1 MSFSTRGS
9 APRLVPERI
18 RGRETGHENRKQ
30 AMSEIRAAD
39 PSRLVRHRLLVD
51 RHTRVTRLTHWINF
65 LCVAVLLMSGLQI
78 FNAHPALYWGQAG
91 ADADR
96 PAFEIG
102 ADDSGDGP
110 PVGFVRI
117 GSSTFT
123 TTGILGVSR
132 NASGEVVR
140 RGVPRW
146 VTLPSWRD
154 LALGRRWH
162 FFFAWAFVANL
173 LVYLVAGLATRH
185 FWRDLFPS
193 QEQLRPR
200 ALLKDLA
207 NHLRLKFPRGEA
219 SRGYNPIQKL
229 TYLGVIFVL
238 LPLMILTGLAM
249 SPGMDAIVPWLVD
262 LFGGRQS
269 ARTIHFIAASLIVL
283 FVFVH
288 VAMVL
293 LAGPVNELRAM
304 ITGRFAISGD
314 DDHG

>member
-1 MSFSTRGS
+1 
-9 APRLVPERI
+9 
-18 RGRETGHENRKQ
+18 
-30 AMSEIRAAD
+30 MSEVRAAD
-39 PSRLVRHRLLVD
+39 SSTSVRRPRRLLVD
-51 RHTRVTRLTHWINF
+51 RHTRVTRLTHWINL

-91 ADADR
+91 ADTDR
-96 PAFEIG
+96 AAFEIG
-102 ADDSGDGP
+102 AGDLGDRSLA
-110 PVGFVRI
+110 GFARI
-117 GSSTFT
+117 GSSTFN

-132 NASGEVVR
+132 NASGEAVR
-140 RGVPRW
+140 RGFPRW
-146 VTLPSWRD
+146 VTLPGWRD
-154 LALGRRWH
+154 LASGRRWH

-200 ALLKDLA
+200 ALLHDLA
-207 NHLRLKFPRGEA
+207 NHLRLNFPRGEA
-219 SRGYNPIQKL
+219 ARGYNPLQKL
-229 TYLGVIFVL
+229 TYLGVIFML

-249 SPGMDAIVPWLVD
+249 SPGIDAILPSLVD

-269 ARTIHFIAASLIVL
+269 ARTIHFIAAGLIVL

-293 LAGPVNELRAM
+293 LSGPLNELRAM
-304 ITGRFAISGD
+304 ITGRFAIFGE

>member
-1 MSFSTRGS
+1 
-9 APRLVPERI
+9 VDD
-18 RGRETGHENRKQ
+18 ENRKQ

-39 PSRLVRHRLLVD
+39 TGLPSRRLRRLLVD

-78 FNAHPALYWGQAG
+78 FNAHPALYWGKSG
-91 ADADR
+91 ADTDR
-96 PAFEIG
+96 AAFEMG
-102 ADDSGDGP
+102 ADDSGGGP
-110 PVGFVRI
+110 PAGFARI
-117 GSSTFT
+117 GSSTFN

-140 RGVPRW
+140 RGFPRW

-173 LVYLVAGLATRH
+173 LVYLAAGLATRH

-207 NHLRLKFPRGEA
+207 NHLRLNFPRGEA
-219 SRGYNPIQKL
+219 SRGYNPLQKL
-229 TYLGVIFVL
+229 TYLAVVFVL

-269 ARTIHFIAASLIVL
+269 ARTIHFIAAGLIVL

-293 LAGPVNELRAM
+293 LAGPVNALRAM
-304 ITGRFAISGD
+304 ITGRFAIFGE

>member
-1 MSFSTRGS
+1 MDG
-9 APRLVPERI
+9 
-18 RGRETGHENRKQ
+18 ENREPT
-30 AMSEIRAAD
+30 MSEIRAAD
-39 PSRLVRHRLLVD
+39 SSTPVRHPRRLLVF
-51 RHTRVTRLTHWINF
+51 RHTRVTRLTHWINL

-78 FNAHPALYWGQAG
+78 FNAHPALYWGQSG

-110 PVGFVRI
+110 PAGFARI
-117 GSSTFT
+117 GSSTFN

-132 NASGEVVR
+132 DASGEVVQ

-173 LVYLVAGLATRH
+173 LVYLVAAIASGH
-185 FWRDLFPS
+185 FWRDLLPS
-193 QEQLRPR
+193 KQQLRPR
-200 ALLKDLA
+200 SLLKDLA

-219 SRGYNPIQKL
+219 ARHYNPLQKL
-229 TYLGVIFVL
+229 TYLGVIGVL

-249 SPGMDAIVPWLVD
+249 SPGMDAILPWLVD
-262 LFGGRQS
+262 MFGGRQS

-304 ITGRFAISGD
+304 ITGRFAIFVE